1 MNAFL
6 ICNIYLSTPATQ
18 IFVAPDGDI
27 KFEIGEIPVSS
38 NSNSPIETL
47 MPTQITTIK
56 TEHQISPVGQM
67 TTTVAAPAPA
77 PAVHPVKKRNLATVT
92 KCTKCNGS
100 GVIIVGGNPKQK
112 HLHQGSVSTTTAATT
127 TNITVQQPQT

>member
-1 MNAFL
+1 M
-6 ICNIYLSTPATQ
+6 YKTLSFPPTATQ

-27 KFEIGEIPVSS
+27 KFEIGEIPVAS

-56 TEHQISPVGQM
+56 TEHQVSPVAQM
-67 TTTVAAPAPA
+67 TTTVSAPQQAQT
-77 PAVHPVKKRNLATVT
+77 VHPVKKRNLATVT

-112 HLHQGSVSTTTAATT
+112 HLHTPTTTV
-127 TNITVQQPQT
+127 TVQQPQT